1 MIGIVGQG
9 FVGSIFTSEFARIAY
24 AGVMPRR
31 FRLIDD
37 DMWELRNAANQQVT
51 LAQAGEEKGKAETM
65 AAFLRDMNFTAEGL
79 MTRLTEENAH
89 ELLGEARVIVDAV
102 DNLATR
108 QLLYR
113 VGIQLNV
120 PVLHLGISQMGTG
133 VVDWSHAQH
142 DTFHLAPYRTLGKT
156 IVDPTSGVTPPC
168 ELARMRSVGWMTS
181 YAAATALS
189 LYLGFDPWGHLSG
202 ADSRGYLTEWSTSEF
217 AINPMRDTWGAIH
230 DLSE

>member
-1 MIGIVGQG
+1 MIGVIGQG
-9 FVGSIFTSEFARIAY
+9 FVGSILISEFARIAY
-24 AGVMPRR
+24 AGVMPRT
-31 FRLIDD
+31 FRLLDD
-37 DMWELRNAANQQVT
+37 DRWELRNAANQQVT
-51 LAQAGEEKGKAETM
+51 LAQAEEAKGKAETM
-65 AAFLRDMNFTAEGL
+65 AAYLRDMNFEAEGIK
-79 MTRLTEENAH
+79 TRVTEENAD
-89 ELLGEARVIVDAV
+89 ELLEGARVIVDAV

-113 VGIQLNV
+113 VGIQMNV

-133 VVDWSHAQH
+133 VVDWSHEQH

-189 LYLGFDPWGHLSG
+189 LYLGFDPWGHLG
-202 ADSRGYLTEWSTSEF
+202 GEDSRGYLTEWATSEF
-217 AINPMRDTWGAIH
+217 AINPMRDTWGAINVP
-230 DLSE
+230 SE